1 MIILAGG
8 SRGVG
13 REVAERLAARGDAV
27 CALVR
32 QPSQASDLEALGI
45 QTVLGDAADS
55 EAIASLF
62 RQAGRARAVISTLG
76 GLSPS
81 GERIDFFGNKH
92 LVDAA
97 LRAEVNQFILVSS
110 IGVGNSRQALTAETY
125 AVLAPALIEKEKAE
139 AYLINSGLTYTIIR
153 PGGLKSE
160 APTGR
165 GVLTL
170 DPSTAGLIHRAD
182 VAELI
187 LACLQSPRSH
197 RQVFSALDSH
207 MIRGDQPLQPYPLA

>member
-32 QPSQASDLEALGI
+32 QPSQASDLQALGI
-45 QTVLGDAADS
+45 QTCLGDAADPD
-55 EAIASLF
+55 AMATLF
-62 RQAGRARAVISTLG
+62 HQAGKVTAVISTLG
-76 GLSPS
+76 GSSSS
-81 GERIDFFGNKH
+81 GERIDFLGNKH

-97 LRAEVNQFILVSS
+97 LQSEVKHFILVSS
-110 IGVGNSRQALTAETY
+110 IGVGNSRQALTAEIY
-125 AVLAPALIEKEKAE
+125 AALAPALREKEKAE
-139 AYLINSGLTYTIIR
+139 AYLINSGLTYTILR

-170 DPSTAGLIHRAD
+170 DASLSGLIHRAD

-187 LACLQSPRSH
+187 LACLQSPRCH
-197 RQVFSALDSH
+197 GQVFSALDSH
-207 MIRGDQPLQPYPLA
+207 MIRGDQPVQPYPLA